1 MFDMRYD
8 KQYQREIMDAITNP
22 NIHKI
27 AIITSARVG
36 KTSMMEKISNLA
48 KLAEKEEKDEDNT
61 STG

>member
-22 NIHKI
+22 SIHEI
-27 AIITSARVG
+27 VIRTSARVG

-48 KLAEKEEKDEDNT
+48 KLTEREVKNDT
-61 STG
+61 